1 MTDRRR
7 INGPAG
13 ATIPPFFNDADLQ
26 EDKSVKGR
34 SRAPDASRK
43 MCMFLL
49 FLLSEAWL
57 TVVQFSRLG

>member
-13 ATIPPFFNDADLQ
+13 ATIPPYFDDEDLQ
-26 EDKSVKGR
+26 ELKSAKSR

-43 MCMFLL
+43 MCMF
-49 FLLSEAWL
+49 
-57 TVVQFSRLG
+57 SRLSCCCGRR